1 MAYSNSSDPLA
12 PLNLTA
18 AAAWL
23 GVSRQ
28 SLSELLNARNSVSA
42 EMAIRLDKAGWGTAE
57 TWLAAQ
63 TAYDLWQAKQRAD
76 TINVKRYLT
85 PDVPAVN

>member
-1 MAYSNSSDPLA
+1 
-12 PLNLTA
+12 
-18 AAAWL
+18 
-23 GVSRQ
+23 
-28 SLSELLNARNSVSA
+28 
-42 EMAIRLDKAGWGTAE
+42 MAIRLDKAGWGTAE

-76 TINVKRYLT
+76 TINVKRYPT